1 MTETVVVVGTGVAG
15 ATAAQ
20 TLRKEGFAGR
30 VVLIGE
36 EVALPYRRPVLS
48 KDLLAGSITAERA
61 QLEPAGYW
69 ADHDIDLRTETRV
82 VELDPLRRRIRLWD
96 NEILDY
102 DAVILATGARARQL
116 DHDGG
121 DRVLSLRTAENIAPL
136 RAAIETHRS
145 LLVVGAGLIGCE
157 VASTARE
164 LGAEVT
170 VLESAPSPLAR
181 IVPPTVAEMYVG
193 LHAERDVP
201 VHTGVALRS
210 LTGDDDGVQATA
222 ADGRAWTA
230 GAALVAVGSVPDTA
244 LARAAG
250 LTVDDG
256 IVVDE
261 AYRTSVAGVYAAGDV
276 IEQPNPVLGGR
287 HRTENWNSARAQGI
301 AAAKSV
307 LGQPLGAAEVP
318 WGWSTQYGHNLQFAG
333 WSRHDDDYVVRGSIE
348 GRDFT
353 ALALRG
359 DRLVGAIALG
369 RPKDIRIVRQLVAAG
384 AAVDRAALADESVA
398 LGDVAGRRAAAAP
411 ASL

>member
-1 MTETVVVVGTGVAG
+1 MTETIVVVGTGVAG

-36 EVALPYRRPVLS
+36 EAALPYRRPVLS

-82 VELDPLRRRIRLWD
+82 VELDPLRRRLRLWD

-102 DAVILATGARARQL
+102 DAVILATGARARHL

-121 DRVLSLRTAENIAPL
+121 DRVLSLRTAENVAPL
-136 RAAIETHRS
+136 RAAIEAHRS

-181 IVPPTVAEMYVG
+181 IVPPAVAEMYVG

-210 LTGDDDGVQATA
+210 LTGDDDGVHATA
-222 ADGRAWTA
+222 EDGRAWTA

-250 LTVDDG
+250 LTVGDG

-261 AYRTSVAGVYAAGDV
+261 AYRTSAAGVYAAGDA

-318 WGWSTQYGHNLQFAG
+318 WGWSNQYGHNLQFAG

-384 AAVDRAALADESVA
+384 AAVDRGALADESVA
-398 LGDVAGRRAAAAP
+398 LGDVAGRRAAATP

>member
-1 MTETVVVVGTGVAG
+1 MTETIVVVGTGVAG

-36 EVALPYRRPVLS
+36 EAALPYRRPALS
-48 KDLLAGSITAERA
+48 KDLLAGRITDEKA

-69 ADHDIDLRTETRV
+69 TDHDIELRTETRV
-82 VELDPLRRRIRLWD
+82 VELDPERRRLRLWD
-96 NEILDY
+96 NEIVEY
-102 DAVILATGARARQL
+102 DAVILATGAHARHL
-116 DHDGG
+116 EHDAG
-121 DRVLSLRTAENIAPL
+121 DRVLSLRTAENVAPL
-136 RAAIETHRS
+136 RAAIAAHRS

-181 IVPPTVAEMYVG
+181 VVPPAVARMYVG
-193 LHAERDVP
+193 LHAEHDVP
-201 VHTGVALRS
+201 VHTGVALHS
-210 LTGDDDGVQATA
+210 LTGSDDGVHAVA
-222 ADGRAWTA
+222 EDGRSWTA

-250 LTVDDG
+250 LTVGDG

-261 AYRTSVAGVYAAGDV
+261 AYRTSAAGVYAAGDV

-318 WGWSTQYGHNLQFAG
+318 WGWSNQYGHNLQFAG
-333 WSRHDDDYVVRGSIE
+333 WSRHDDDYVVRGSVE
-348 GRDFT
+348 DRDFT

-369 RPKDIRIVRQLVAAG
+369 RPQDIRTVRRLVAAG
-384 AAVDRAALADESVA
+384 APIDRAALADESVA
-398 LGDVAGRRAAAAP
+398 LGDVAGRGAAVP